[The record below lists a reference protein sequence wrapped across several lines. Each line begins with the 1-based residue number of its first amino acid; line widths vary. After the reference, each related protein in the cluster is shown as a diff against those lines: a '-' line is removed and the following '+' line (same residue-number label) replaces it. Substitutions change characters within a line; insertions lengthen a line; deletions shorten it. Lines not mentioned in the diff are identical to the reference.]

1 MIDSAYLNSY
11 TAAQAPQQ
19 GGEKARLLMR
29 RDPESRMAGTMP
41 VWQSRNAAPSA
52 QAVPSAPSNPVNA
65 QDFKTALHYADQPPQ
80 EGGDVNVRVAED
92 PADEFTFG
100 DLVDIVNPLHH
111 IPLVNVVYESITGDT
126 IKPAGRIVGGAVFGG
141 FVGAAAGI
149 ANVIVEEETGKD
161 VSGNIVA
168 LMRDG
173 QMPRTRHE
181 KMSPEQQLDQA
192 ARLAFN
198 PEGAQ
203 GPLPTLAY
211 ALQSPQI
218 APEQSA
224 GQSPDTP
231 AHTTSIQ
238 AYSPD
243 KLTRGTHNPALNEI
257 LNQHRFTEADMIP
270 ASPEDNPFHE

>member
-243 KLTRGTHNPALNEI
+243 K
-257 LNQHRFTEADMIP
+257 
-270 ASPEDNPFHE
+270 